1 MTGSTRRDF
10 SLATLALAAAS
21 LLPSAARAGQA
32 PSPAGWSRAPDL
44 PIRVQE
50 IYPAV
55 MGGRI
60 YVTGGLSPDMAP
72 EQLNISDRVFSW
84 APGEASWREEPRLP
98 LPIHH
103 PYGLEREGKL
113 FAIGGFTA
121 REGGRWSMSE
131 VVHLLDP
138 QTGGWRFGPQ
148 MPQPLAET
156 VAINHEGTIHLVTGR
171 RPSGFQNTEWPHHSD
186 INAHLALSP
195 GSDAWVTL
203 PPAPTARNSAA
214 GAAVDGRWHV
224 IGGRTV
230 SGGNTPVH
238 EVYDFAANRWETL
251 APCPHRKRDRAG
263 RAGSPPRRS
272 AARCTSL
279 AENGSTPRA
288 AGSIP
293 RSGPMTGPRTAGAK
307 PPACPPRATAS
318 APSRSAMRSTPSAAR
333 RRPAA
338 ARRPRRWRCSG
349 RRADRRARRR
359 V

>member
-10 SLATLALAAAS
+10 SLATLALAGAS

-60 YVTGGLSPDMAP
+60 YVTGGLSPDMVP

-251 APCPHRKRDRAG
+251 APLPAPEAGPRGAGGLAAAALGGTVYVFGGEWFDAAGGGVYSQVWAYDGAEDRWREATRMPTPRHGLGALTLGDAIYTIGGAAQAG
-263 RAGSPPRRS
+263 GSETS
-272 AARCTSL
+272 AAVEVFL
-279 AENGSTPRA
+279 P
-288 AGSIP
+288 
-293 RSGPMTGPRTAGAK
+293 
-307 PPACPPRATAS
+307 
-318 APSRSAMRSTPSAAR
+318 
-333 RRPAA
+333 
-338 ARRPRRWRCSG
+338 
-349 RRADRRARRR
+349 
-359 V
+359 